1 MALEIKQSL
10 KMSQSL
16 VMTPQLQQAIK
27 LLQLSRT
34 ELSDVLAQEMIEN
47 PILEDVIDSGR
58 ERDAAQVA
66 ERSETAPESS
76 GVDGPSMETASAKQ
90 KTDAENA
97 TSADWEQYLG
107 SMGPSGGVAGGSRDF
122 SGEELPSYEAT
133 LSKKSSLY
141 DHLIWQL
148 RLSSMSKDEEAVGA
162 LILGNLD
169 DDGYLQDPLEEMCK
183 REGIDYALAEKVLK
197 KLQEFDPVGV
207 ASRNLQE
214 CLLLQVKHLAGPWDF
229 DLIEAMI
236 EKHIHNLERKNY
248 VAITKDLQVTMEEV
262 IEAAK
267 VISDLEPKPG
277 RPFATEEPQYI
288 TPDIYVTKVGD
299 DFIIVLNDDGLP
311 KLKISNFYKNVLAK
325 EGATAQTKGY
335 VQDKLKSAIWLIKSI
350 QQRQRTIYRVTE
362 SIVKF
367 QREFFEKGIAYLKPM
382 VLRDVAED
390 IGMHESTISRV
401 TSNKYVHCPQGIFE
415 LKFFFNSGINRVDG
429 EALASEAVK
438 NKIKQLVAA
447 ENPKRPLSDQRI
459 VELLKEANIDIARR
473 TVAKYREMLGILSSS
488 KRKRLI

>member
-10 KMSQSL
+10 KMSQQL

-27 LLQLSRT
+27 LLQLSHT
-34 ELSDVLAQEMIEN
+34 ELSDVLAQEMVGN
-47 PILEDVIDSGR
+47 PILEDVIDTGR
-58 ERDAAQVA
+58 ERDAA
-66 ERSETAPESS
+66 PEAS
-76 GVDGPSMETASAKQ
+76 GV
-90 KTDAENA
+90 
-97 TSADWEQYLG
+97 
-107 SMGPSGGVAGGSRDF
+107 
-122 SGEELPSYEAT
+122 

-141 DHLIWQL
+141 EHLVWQL
-148 RLSSMSKDEEAVGA
+148 RLSSMTREEEALGA

-169 DDGYLQDPLEEMCK
+169 DDGYLRDPLEDTCT
-183 REGIDYALAEKVLK
+183 REGLDVLFAEKVLK

-207 ASRNLQE
+207 ASRNLRE

-248 VAITKDLQVTMEEV
+248 IAIAKDLQVTMEEV

-277 RPFATEEPQYI
+277 RPLATEEPQYI
-288 TPDIYVTKVGD
+288 TPDIHVHKVGD
-299 DFIIVLNDDGLP
+299 EFVIVLNDDGLP
-311 KLKISNFYKNVLAK
+311 KLKISNVYKNVLAQQST
-325 EGATAQTKGY
+325 TAQTKGY

-350 QQRQRTIYRVTE
+350 QQRQRTIYRVTQ

-367 QREFFEKGIAYLKPM
+367 QPEFLEKGIAYLKPM

-401 TSNKYVHCPQGIFE
+401 TNNKYVHCPQGIFE

-438 NKIKQLVAA
+438 SRIKQLVAA

-488 KRKRLI
+488 KRKRLL

>member
-10 KMSQSL
+10 KLSQQL

-47 PILEDVIDSGR
+47 PILEDVIDTGR
-58 ERDAAQVA
+58 ERDAAQLA
-66 ERSETAPESS
+66 ERGATAPESS
-76 GVDGPSMETASAKQ
+76 GVDGPSMETATAKQ
-90 KTDAENA
+90 KADVENA
-97 TSADWEQYLG
+97 TSAEWEQYLG
-107 SMGPSGGVAGGSRDF
+107 TYSPGGGLAGGRDF

-141 DHLIWQL
+141 DHLMWQL
-148 RLSSMSKDEEAVGA
+148 RLSSFDREQEAVGA

-183 REGIDYALAEKVLK
+183 REGIDHAFAEDVLK
-197 KLQEFDPVGV
+197 KMQEFDPVGV
-207 ASRNLQE
+207 CARNLQE

-229 DLIEAMI
+229 DLIEATI

-248 VAITKDLQVTMEEV
+248 GAIAKDLNVTMEEV

-288 TPDIYVTKVGD
+288 TPDIYVHKVGD
-299 DFIIVLNDDGLP
+299 EFVIVLNDDGLP
-311 KLKISNFYKNVLAK
+311 KLKISNFYKNVLSK
-325 EGATAQTKGY
+325 EGTTAQTKGY

-367 QREFFEKGIAYLKPM
+367 QKDFFEKGIAFLRPM

-429 EALASEAVK
+429 DALASEAVK